1 MPDIAPIAP
10 TSPWTSAPTPDAGAS
25 PRPADAPA
33 ADALPPE
40 QDPPAPLPS
49 REALQQQIDRV
60 LENANTS
67 LRFRVDDEL
76 GRVVVSVIDA
86 RGDVVMQVPDETA
99 LAIARRLARDG
110 QLLDLKA

>member
-1 MPDIAPIAP
+1 MSDIAPVVP
-10 TSPWTSAPTPDAGAS
+10 PSPWTSAPTPDAGAL
-25 PRPADAPA
+25 PRPADTPA
-33 ADALPPE
+33 ADE
-40 QDPPAPLPS
+40 PAPVETVPTPVRT
-49 REALQQQIDRV
+49 REALQRQIDRV
-60 LENANTS
+60 LENADTS

-76 GRVVVSVIDA
+76 GRIVVSVIDG